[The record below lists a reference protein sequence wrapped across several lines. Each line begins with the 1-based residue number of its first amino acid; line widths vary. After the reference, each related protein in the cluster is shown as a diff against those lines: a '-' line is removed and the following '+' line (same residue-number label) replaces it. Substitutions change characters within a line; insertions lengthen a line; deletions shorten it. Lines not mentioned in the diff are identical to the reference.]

1 MIHVADTVHDFS
13 KNIVCIIP
21 VTVIINSTVQ
31 APLIVKVNTLGTSNE
46 NQMTSSRYELT
57 NPQSSRNFR
66 WIGHSEFRIELNSFM
81 SKELSLKCAFTAPG
95 TYDLGGRIE
104 ILCRSPDSPYAAVMQ
119 NVSYDSSVVITGI
132 C

>member
-1 MIHVADTVHDFS
+1 MIHASNIKHDFA
-13 KNIVCIIP
+13 KEVICIIP

-46 NQMTSSRYELT
+46 VQMTSSRYELT
-57 NPQSSRNFR
+57 NPQSLSNFR
-66 WIGHSEFRIELNSFM
+66 WIGHSEFRTELMSFT
-81 SKELSLKCAFTAPG
+81 SKKLYLKCAFTAPG

-119 NVSYDSSVVITGI
+119 NVSYDSSVVVTGI